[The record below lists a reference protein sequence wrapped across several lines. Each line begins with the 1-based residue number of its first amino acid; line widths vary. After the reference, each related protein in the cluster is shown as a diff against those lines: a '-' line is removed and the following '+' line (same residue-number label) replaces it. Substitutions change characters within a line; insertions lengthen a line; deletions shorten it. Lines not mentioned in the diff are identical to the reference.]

1 MPARAEGTESQ
12 VVSESWG
19 KRELEQHKNNTTEAN
34 ILLKKK
40 EGI

>member
-1 MPARAEGTESQ
+1 MPARAEGAQRQ

-19 KRELEQHKNNTTEAN
+19 KRELEQDKNNTTEAN
-34 ILLKKK
+34 ILLKTK